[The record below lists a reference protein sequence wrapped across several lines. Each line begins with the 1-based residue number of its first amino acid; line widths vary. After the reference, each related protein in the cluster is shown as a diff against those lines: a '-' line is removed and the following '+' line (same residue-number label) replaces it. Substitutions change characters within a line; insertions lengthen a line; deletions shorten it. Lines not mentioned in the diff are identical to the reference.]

1 MKKGLIILVLC
12 LSFSM
17 LPEQSQAAQTLEV
30 VLRDC
35 LWGTGIGA
43 LADAATIPF
52 MKHPGYHY
60 IRILQGASIGLF
72 SALEYDIYDIEIH
85 PVYYSYTTPSRQKE
99 QVYGLSVDIP
109 SKL

>member
-85 PVYYSYTTPSRQKE
+85 PVYYSISNSYMQ
-99 QVYGLSVDIP
+99 
-109 SKL
+109 